1 MDIKERVNEIALK
14 YGTRNPPKI
23 IEAMDII
30 LIRYPL
36 EGVRGFYHYFQ
47 RNHIIYVDERL
58 SEQDFLFVVAHEL
71 GHLFLHKDSNAIFMD
86 TRTNFVANKFEM
98 EADRF
103 ALNLLIQDS
112 DIEEHLDFTTEQ
124 FSRLFGYHKNMIEL
138 RLKDFK

>member
-14 YGTRNPPKI
+14 YGTRNPLKI

-58 SEQDFLFVVAHEL
+58 SEQDFLLVIAHEL

-86 TRTNFVANKFEM
+86 TRTNFVTNKFES

-124 FSRLFGYHKNMIEL
+124 FSKLFGYHKKMIEL

>member
-1 MDIKERVNEIALK
+1 
-14 YGTRNPPKI
+14 
-23 IEAMDII
+23 MDII
-30 LIRYPL
+30 LVRHPL

-58 SEQDFLFVVAHEL
+58 PENELLFVIAHEL

-86 TRTNFVANKFEM
+86 TRTNFVTNKFET

-112 DIEEHLDFTTEQ
+112 DIEDHLDFTTDQ
-124 FSRLFGYHKNMIEL
+124 FARLFGYSKRMIEL
-138 RLKDFK
+138 RMKDFK

>member
-1 MDIKERVNEIALK
+1 MNEIALK
-14 YGTRNPPKI
+14 YGNRNPLKI

-58 SEQDFLFVVAHEL
+58 SEQDFLFVIAHEL

-86 TRTNFVANKFEM
+86 TRTNFVTNKFEM

-112 DIEEHLDFTTEQ
+112 DIDEHLDFTTEQ

>member
-14 YGTRNPPKI
+14 YGTRNPLKI

-47 RNHIIYVDERL
+47 RNHIIYADERL
-58 SEQDFLFVVAHEL
+58 SEQDFLFVIAHEL

-86 TRTNFVANKFEM
+86 TRTNFVTNKFEI

-112 DIEEHLDFTTEQ
+112 DIEEHLYFTTEQ
-124 FSRLFGYHKNMIEL
+124 FSKLFGYHKRMIEL
-138 RLKDFK
+138 RLKDFQ

>member
-14 YGTRNPPKI
+14 YGTRNPLKI

-36 EGVRGFYHYFQ
+36 DVVRGFYHYFQ

-58 SEQDFLFVVAHEL
+58 SEQDFLFVIAHEF

-86 TRTNFVANKFEM
+86 TRTNFVTNKFEM